1 MNQITNGNSSA
12 TPVNELWDGILLL
25 SVFGTIDS
33 ARSKE
38 MMETMLAKV
47 VQTSAKI
54 IVLDILGVAVV
65 DSAVANHLLKIG
77 RATKLIGADTI
88 ISGISPEVAV
98 TLVELGI
105 DLEATIT
112 TATLSDALELAFDRT
127 GYIIEQSK

>member
-1 MNQITNGNSSA
+1 MNNITNGTSA

-47 VQTSAKI
+47 VQTSAKV
-54 IVLDILGVAVV
+54 IVLDILGVALV

-112 TATLSDALELAFDRT
+112 TATLSDALRLAFDQT
-127 GYIIEQSK
+127 GYTIEQSK

>member
-1 MNQITNGNSSA
+1 MNNITNNTSA

-47 VQTSAKI
+47 VQTSAKV

-112 TATLSDALELAFDRT
+112 TANLSDALQLAFDRT
-127 GYIIEQSK
+127 GYTIEQSQ

>member
-1 MNQITNGNSSA
+1 MKKMASSSNS

-25 SVFGTIDS
+25 SVFGTVDS

-38 MMETMLAKV
+38 MMDAMLAKV
-47 VQTSAKI
+47 VQTSAKV

-65 DSAVANHLLKIG
+65 DSAVANHFLKIG

-105 DLEATIT
+105 DLET
-112 TATLSDALELAFDRT
+112 TTTTGSLSDALSLAFEKT
-127 GYIIEQSK
+127 GYVIETSK